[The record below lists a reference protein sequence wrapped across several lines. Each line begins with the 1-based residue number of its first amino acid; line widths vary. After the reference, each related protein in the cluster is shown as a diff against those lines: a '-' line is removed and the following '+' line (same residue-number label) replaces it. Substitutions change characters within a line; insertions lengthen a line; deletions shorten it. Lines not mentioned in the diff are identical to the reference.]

1 MSVNQFGGIA
11 LMMNWYAE
19 VPPPVPSLLWAGL
32 PPTGPA
38 RITVSAGPM
47 TSIVFANISTTT
59 SPFRLLGGTYGM
71 TATAAAW
78 ASGSVTLQIL
88 AADQLTWVTA
98 LTAFTANSFATVTV
112 PNGIYR
118 LLVASVANAYV
129 SIQIVV

>member
-1 MSVNQFGGIA
+1 MSVNQFGDLIV
-11 LMMNWYAE
+11 MNWWAE

-32 PPTGPA
+32 PPTPPTP
-38 RITVSAGPM
+38 ITVSAGPM
-47 TSIVFANISTTT
+47 TSIVFSNTSTTT

-78 ASGSVTLQIL
+78 ANGSVTLEIL
-88 AADQLTWVTA
+88 AADRLTWITA
-98 LTAFTANSFATVTV
+98 SSAFSANSFATVTV

>member
-1 MSVNQFGGIA
+1 MSVNQFGDLIV
-11 LMMNWYAE
+11 MNWYAE

-38 RITVSAGPM
+38 PITVSAGPM
-47 TSIVFANISTTT
+47 TSIVFSNISATT
-59 SPFRLLGGTYGM
+59 SPFRLLGGTYGV

-78 ASGSVTLQIL
+78 ASGSITLEIL
-88 AADQLTWVTA
+88 SADQLTWINVS
-98 LTAFTANSFATVTV
+98 TAFIANSFATVTV

>member
-1 MSVNQFGGIA
+1 MSVNQFGGVI
-11 LMMNWYAE
+11 LMNWYAE

-32 PPTGPA
+32 PPAGPA
-38 RITVSAGPM
+38 PITVSAGPM
-47 TSIVFANISTTT
+47 TSIVFTNISTTT